1 MAQKTE
7 AQVTIGGKTYTLSGY
22 ESEEYILKV
31 ADYLNKKID
40 ELTADSEYTKLPA
53 DMRQILLNLNIA
65 DDYFKMMARNEELSA
80 LIASRSGVDLGLLQA
95 MEPLET
101 GPSGRIRKLRLTGS
115 KGTLVVGKELM
126 IRRVLSPSHLK
137 SSAFT
142 ATFTPDGKV
151 RLDGRGWGHGVGLC
165 QIGAAVMGSR
175 GYTYDQILEHYYP
188 GASLIR
194 YEA

>member
-80 LIASRSGVDLGLLQA
+80 LIDKKDNDLYDIKLNYWLPRGAEKPFWERWPQGPTRSTW
-95 MEPLET
+95 E
-101 GPSGRIRKLRLTGS
+101 GR
-115 KGTLVVGKELM
+115 
-126 IRRVLSPSHLK
+126 
-137 SSAFT
+137 SSA
-142 ATFTPDGKV
+142 
-151 RLDGRGWGHGVGLC
+151 RGPMRRISHRR
-165 QIGAAVMGSR
+165 I
-175 GYTYDQILEHYYP
+175 
-188 GASLIR
+188 
-194 YEA
+194 

>member
-65 DDYFKMMARNEELSA
+65 DDYFKMIARNEELENDLYDIKHDLVA
-80 LIASRSGVDLGLLQA
+80 AQMKLGKAGRSG
-95 MEPLET
+95 
-101 GPSGRIRKLRLTGS
+101 
-115 KGTLVVGKELM
+115 
-126 IRRVLSPSHLK
+126 K
-137 SSAFT
+137 S
-142 ATFTPDGKV
+142 D
-151 RLDGRGWGHGVGLC
+151 
-165 QIGAAVMGSR
+165 
-175 GYTYDQILEHYYP
+175 
-188 GASLIR
+188 
-194 YEA
+194 

>member
-40 ELTADSEYTKLPA
+40 EMTADSEYTKLPA

-80 LIASRSGVDLGLLQA
+80 LIDKKDNDLYDIKHDLVAAQMKLGKAGRSG
-95 MEPLET
+95 
-101 GPSGRIRKLRLTGS
+101 
-115 KGTLVVGKELM
+115 
-126 IRRVLSPSHLK
+126 K
-137 SSAFT
+137 S
-142 ATFTPDGKV
+142 D
-151 RLDGRGWGHGVGLC
+151 
-165 QIGAAVMGSR
+165 
-175 GYTYDQILEHYYP
+175 
-188 GASLIR
+188 
-194 YEA
+194 